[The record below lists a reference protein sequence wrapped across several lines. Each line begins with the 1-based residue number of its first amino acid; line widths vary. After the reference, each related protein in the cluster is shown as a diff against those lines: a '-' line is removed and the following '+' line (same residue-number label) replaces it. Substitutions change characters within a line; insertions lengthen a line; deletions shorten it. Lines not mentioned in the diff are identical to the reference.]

1 MEHMHT
7 QDIERAAARMYR
19 ALTAAWRKWEADRRH
34 TPISGGIPYV
44 YQTKADES

>member
-1 MEHMHT
+1 MNESELIMLMT
-7 QDIERAAARMYR
+7 AARMYR

-34 TPISGGIPYV
+34 TPISRGIPYV